1 MEDTILK
8 FAEFGVL
15 GVFSLLLL
23 TKGLT
28 NLSELNKS
36 TATLS
41 EAQKALADSVT
52 KLSEKIHSFSFQLA
66 DIDKRLGKLEENSS
80 RNFTELRDLIRRYRH
95 DDYQQKAAE

>member
-1 MEDTILK
+1 MEDMILK
-8 FAEFGVL
+8 FTEFGVL
-15 GVFSLLLL
+15 GVFSLILL

-52 KLSEKIHSFSFQLA
+52 KLAEKVSGFSFQLA
-66 DIDKRLGKLEENSS
+66 GIEKRLDKFEENSA
-80 RNFTELRDLIRRYRH
+80 RNFTEIRDLIKGKQNERR
-95 DDYQQKAAE
+95 